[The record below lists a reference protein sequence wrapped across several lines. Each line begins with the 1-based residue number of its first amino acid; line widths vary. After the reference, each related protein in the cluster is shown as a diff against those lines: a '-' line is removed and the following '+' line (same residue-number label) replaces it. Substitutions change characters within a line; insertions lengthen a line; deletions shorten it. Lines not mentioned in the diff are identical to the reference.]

1 MFEHH
6 QESFTVRESEML
18 EFAQISGDY
27 NPLHLDAD
35 YSISQGFRDSIV
47 YGALVI
53 SRVSGIIASKFPGPG
68 TVIGSIDWKFI
79 APIYVN
85 QMLTVNMKL
94 YYSDSRKKLLD
105 LEILNDLGELVQEAQ
120 LTLFIK
126 K

>member
-1 MFEHH
+1 MIEYH
-6 QESFTVRESEML
+6 QESFAVGKSEMF

-35 YSISQGFRDSIV
+35 YSITQGFRDSIV

-68 TVIGSIDWKFI
+68 TVIGSINWKFI

-85 QMLTVNMKL
+85 QILTVKMILN
-94 YYSDSRKKLLD
+94 YSESRKKLLD
-105 LEILNDLGELVQEAQ
+105 LEILNDLEELVQEAQ
-120 LTLFIK
+120 LTLFTK

>member
-1 MFEHH
+1 MNEYH
-6 QESFTVRESEML
+6 QESFTIGKIEML

-27 NPLHLDAD
+27 NPLHLDSE

-53 SRVSGIIASKFPGPG
+53 SRISGIIASKFPGPG

-85 QMLTVNMKL
+85 QMLTLKMKL
-94 YYSDSRKKLLD
+94 NYSESRKKLLD
-105 LEILNDLGELVQEAQ
+105 LELLNDLGELVQEAQ
-120 LTLFIK
+120 LTLFIRK
-126 K
+126 

>member
-1 MFEHH
+1 MNEYH
-6 QESFTVRESEML
+6 QESFTIGKIEML

-27 NPLHLDAD
+27 NPLHLDSE
-35 YSISQGFRDSIV
+35 YSISQGFRASIV

-85 QMLTVNMKL
+85 QMLTVKMKL
-94 YYSDSRKKLLD
+94 NDSESRKKLLD
-105 LEILNDLGELVQEAQ
+105 LEILNDLGDLVQEAQ
-120 LTLFIK
+120 LTLFIRK
-126 K
+126 

>member
-1 MFEHH
+1 MSDFH
-6 QESFTVRESEML
+6 QEILKFSKSEMM
-18 EFAQISGDY
+18 EFARISGDY
-27 NPLHLDAD
+27 NPLHLDSE

-53 SRVSGIIASKFPGPG
+53 SRVSGIIASKFPGSG

-85 QMLTVNMKL
+85 QVLIVKMRLNF
-94 YYSDSRKKLLD
+94 SENRKKVLS

-120 LTLFIK
+120 LTIFIRK
-126 K
+126 

>member
-1 MFEHH
+1 MNENH
-6 QESFTVRESEML
+6 QESFTIGKIEML

-27 NPLHLDAD
+27 NPLHLDSE

-85 QMLTVNMKL
+85 QMLTVKMKL
-94 YYSDSRKKLLD
+94 NYSESRKKLLD
-105 LEILNDLGELVQEAQ
+105 LELLNDLGELVQEAQ
-120 LTLFIK
+120 LTLFIRK
-126 K
+126 

>member
-1 MFEHH
+1 MPEYY
-6 QESFTVRESEML
+6 QESFAVGKSEML

-53 SRVSGIIASKFPGPG
+53 SRISGIIASKFPGPG
-68 TVIGSIDWKFI
+68 TVIGSINWKFI

-85 QMLTVNMKL
+85 QMLIVKMKL
-94 YYSDSRKKLLD
+94 NYSESRKKLLD
-105 LEILNDLGELVQEAQ
+105 LEIFNNLGELVQEAQ